1 MRNSLKNIL
10 YADFNK
16 IFRNC
21 VLNIACFFSHLIF
34 FNQLSVLN
42 QQFIKMLLF
51 YS

>member
-21 VLNIACFFSHLIF
+21 RVLNIACFFFPSDF
-34 FNQLSVLN
+34 FQSV
-42 QQFIKMLLF
+42 I
-51 YS
+51 STEPTVH

>member
-21 VLNIACFFSHLIF
+21 CVLNIAFFFPSDF
-34 FNQLSVLN
+34 FQSV
-42 QQFIKMLLF
+42 I
-51 YS
+51 STEPTVH